1 MKKIIPQI
9 ILGAFAALIIVG
21 VSCAYTYG
29 AFFFTQHFLPDTVIN
44 GIDVSNLSID
54 EARAVLDEELSSYS
68 LLIVGEETKDIL
80 TAEDIGL
87 SLNYTVDG
95 GDILEETI
103 AHQNAITWLFTDV
116 RSNGVIE
123 ISSTY
128 NKEKTDAAIEALSCM
143 NPEEEREPL
152 DAYLEY
158 QDGRYV
164 IVPEQAG
171 NIIDAD
177 ALHEAVYEA
186 LDSKV
191 NEISLDGMYPE
202 AEVTA
207 EDEFLNLQAD
217 NANAILD
224 ADITIASRVHT
235 VEVDPDSINTFLV
248 FNEDGSVSL
257 DRDVVFD
264 WVMDNVTGPN
274 YTMGIERTIETP
286 SSGTVTVSGGTYGY
300 WVHSSD
306 ETTQLMEDLVS
317 DDSVEREPV
326 WRVEENGS
334 TSNDGV
340 GDTYIDVNIDEQMVY
355 VIKDGEIDYST
366 ECVTGSVA
374 SGHDTPTGTY
384 YVSWKT
390 TDWTMRT
397 YDSFVNYWMPID
409 DSTGVGLHDATWRSS
424 FGGSIYRSNGSH
436 GCINLPL
443 DAARYIYNN
452 TEVGIPVI
460 VH

>member
-1 MKKIIPQI
+1 MKKKIPQI

-21 VSCAYTYG
+21 VSCTYTYG
-29 AFFFTQHFLPDTVIN
+29 AFFFSEHFLPDIVIN

-54 EARAVLDEELSSYS
+54 EARALLDEELNSYS

-87 SLNYTVDG
+87 SHNYTVDG

-116 RSNGVIE
+116 RSNGAIE

-128 NKEKTDAAIEALSCM
+128 NKEKTDAAIEELSCM
-143 NPEEEREPL
+143 NPEEEREPQ

-171 NIIDAD
+171 NLIDAD
-177 ALHEAVYEA
+177 ALHAAVYEA
-186 LDSKV
+186 LDSKA

-207 EDEFLNLQAD
+207 DDEFLNLQAD

-286 SSGTVTVSGGTYGY
+286 SSGTVTVSGGNYGY

-317 DDSVEREPV
+317 DEPVEREPV

-355 VIKDGEIDYST
+355 VIKDGEIDFST
-366 ECVTGSVA
+366 DCVTGSVS

-397 YDSFVNYWMPID
+397 YNSFVNYWMPID

-452 TEVGIPVI
+452 TEVEIPVI

>member
-1 MKKIIPQI
+1 MKRVPQI
-9 ILGAFAALIIVG
+9 ILGVLAALIIIS

-29 AFFFTQHFLPDTVIN
+29 AVYFSNHFYPDTKIN
-44 GIDVSNLSID
+44 DIDVSNLTVD
-54 EARAVLDEELSSYS
+54 ETRDLLDAELNSYS
-68 LLIVGEETKDIL
+68 LLIIGKDTKDIL
-80 TAEDIGL
+80 TAEDVGL
-87 SLNYTVDG
+87 AYVYHVNGS
-95 GDILEETI
+95 DILEETMGQ
-103 AHQNAITWLFTDV
+103 QNSVGWVFTNERASITLD
-116 RSNGVIE
+116 RSYSEDKAN
-123 ISSTY
+123 T
-128 NKEKTDAAIEALSCM
+128 AIESLSCLH
-143 NPEEEREPL
+143 PEEEQAPQ
-152 DAYLEY
+152 DAYLDY
-158 QDGRYV
+158 QGGEYV
-164 IVPEQAG
+164 IVPEQSG
-171 NIIDAD
+171 NVVEKDELSTAILD
-177 ALHEAVYEA
+177 ALDTLA
-186 LDSKV
+186 S
-191 NEISLDGMYPE
+191 EISLEDMYPE
-202 AEVTA
+202 ANVKSD
-207 EDEFLNLQAD
+207 DEFLNLQAD

-224 ADITIASRVHT
+224 ADVTITSRVHS
-235 VEVDPDSINTFLV
+235 VKVDRDSINSFLV
-248 FNEDGSVSL
+248 FQDDGSVTL

-264 WVMDNVTGPN
+264 WVMENITGPN

-306 ETTQLMEDLVS
+306 ETTQLMEDLMS
-317 DDSVEREPV
+317 DEQIEREPV

-355 VIKDGEIDYST
+355 VVKDGEIDYST

-374 SGHDTPTGTY
+374 SGHDTPTGIY

-397 YDSFVNYWMPID
+397 YNSFVNYWMPID

-443 DAARYIYNN
+443 EAARYIYNN
-452 TEVGIPVI
+452 TDVGIPVI

>member
-1 MKKIIPQI
+1 MKKKIPQI
-9 ILGAFAALIIVG
+9 LLGIVAALIIIS

-29 AFFFTQHFLPDTVIN
+29 AVYFSNHFYPGTIIN
-44 GIDVSNLSID
+44 DIDVSNLTVD
-54 EARAVLDEELSSYS
+54 ETRDLLDAELNSYS
-68 LLIVGEETKDIL
+68 LLIIGKDTKDIL
-80 TAEDIGL
+80 TAEDVGL
-87 SLNYTVDG
+87 AYVYYMDDS
-95 GDILEETI
+95 DILEETMEQ
-103 AHQNAITWLFTDV
+103 QNSIGWVFTNERASITLN
-116 RSNGVIE
+116 RSYSEDKVN
-123 ISSTY
+123 T
-128 NKEKTDAAIEALSCM
+128 AIESLSCLH
-143 NPEEEREPL
+143 PEEEQAPQ
-152 DAYLEY
+152 DAYLDY
-158 QDGRYV
+158 QDGKYV
-164 IVPEQAG
+164 IVPEQSG
-171 NIIDAD
+171 NVVEKDDLSSAVLD
-177 ALHEAVYEA
+177 ALDTLA
-186 LDSKV
+186 S
-191 NEISLDGMYPE
+191 EISLDGMYPE
-202 AEVTA
+202 ADVKS
-207 EDEFLNLQAD
+207 DNEFLNLQAD

-224 ADITIASRVHT
+224 ADVTIASRVHS
-235 VEVDPDSINTFLV
+235 VKVDRDSIKSFLI
-248 FNEDGSVSL
+248 FQDDGSVTL

-264 WVMDNVTGPN
+264 WVMENITGPI

-306 ETTQLMEDLVS
+306 ETTQLMEDLIS
-317 DDSVEREPV
+317 DEQVEREPV

-355 VIKDGEIDYST
+355 VVKDGEIDYST

-397 YDSFVNYWMPID
+397 YNSFVNYWMPID

-452 TEVGIPVI
+452 TDVGIPVI